1 MRGKNMKRNYKLM
14 LVGIALI
21 LFGFCETIIWVA
33 MTQSIDWYDK
43 HGTLIEKIMVLY
55 MPVTEIIVALAP
67 ITGMVIVIIGL
78 FIKNKDED
86 NR

>member
-1 MRGKNMKRNYKLM
+1 MKRNYKLM

-33 MTQSIDWYDK
+33 MAQSIDWYDK

-67 ITGMVIVIIGL
+67 ITGMVIVVIGF
-78 FIKNKDED
+78 FIKNKDNDTE
-86 NR
+86 